1 MGLSRDRSLSI
12 ARLSKHQYYHKPK
25 SDSNKRGVKPSQHT
39 LQMVDNHRVVKVS
52 NDQVCDQIKAVH
64 DDPDLSYGYIR
75 MTYDL
80 KLKGYQINKKKVY
93 RLMRKLGLLRGKHKP
108 LKTYAKYRVLLPEQP
123 LTMLEMDIKMV
134 WLASERRHAYILT
147 VIDIFTRVVLGW
159 HVGISIKQHSVKTL
173 WSEIIINH
181 LQPHDMLNKR
191 IDIEVRN
198 DNDSRFCA
206 KSVQAFFADNHIN
219 QVFTHPYTPQENGH
233 IEAFHSIIAP
243 CLDRHVFETIHHLEN
258 YLSTFYFKY
267 NHIRVHGSI
276 AGLQPFKFWKQ
287 WEKGNILRSVI
298 KNNKVSFKLKIPY
311 FQVSGKENWRE
322 ASCSKMDT
330 LNGWPESDHK
340 KTSAGHNNQPSVQ
353 RSLSVAS
360 C

>member
-1 MGLSRDRSLSI
+1 MGLTRDTALGI
-12 ARLSKHQYYHKPK
+12 AGMSKHQYYHKPK
-25 SDSNKRGVKPSQHT
+25 LKKKKRGMKPSKDTIKMENNGPT
-39 LQMVDNHRVVKVS
+39 LVS
-52 NDQVCDQIKAVH
+52 NMQVCEQIKEVH
-64 DDPDLSYGYIR
+64 KDPDLRYGYIR

-80 KLKGYQINKKKVY
+80 KIKGYQINKKKVY
-93 RLMRKLGLLRGKHKP
+93 RLMKKLGLLRMKHKP
-108 LKTYAKYRVLLPEQP
+108 QKTYAKYRILLPEQP

-134 WLASERRHAYILT
+134 WLASERKHSYILT

-159 HVGISIKQHSVKTL
+159 HVGISIKQDSVKAL

-181 LQPHDMLNKR
+181 LQPHDMLRKR

-206 KSVQAFFADNHIN
+206 KSVQVFFANNYIN

-243 CLDRHVFETIHHLEN
+243 SLDRQVFETIDHLEN
-258 YLSTFYFKY
+258 YLTTFYFKY

-276 AGLQPFKFWKQ
+276 AGLQPFKFWEQ
-287 WEKGNILRSVI
+287 WEEGNILRSVRSD
-298 KNNKVSFKLKIPY
+298 KKVSFKLKIPY
-311 FQVSGKENWRE
+311 FQISGNENLRE
-322 ASCSKMDT
+322 ASCSNMDT
-330 LNGWPESDHK
+330 LDGWTDSDYI
-340 KTSAGHNNQPSVQ
+340 KTSAGHENQSSVQ